1 MQCLPRKV
9 QFLPVTSRQIVRLAA
24 DSQHLGG
31 APVRAVQMLMPVH
44 CEHPEIGTVSRAP
57 RCPEQDHPGQ
67 RGEAGND

>member
-1 MQCLPRKV
+1 
-9 QFLPVTSRQIVRLAA
+9 
-24 DSQHLGG
+24 
-31 APVRAVQMLMPVH
+31 VRAVQMLMPVH